1 MTRGSFITGLAE
13 ARTVPACSPPWPISF
28 PFRDVTLISMS
39 SIKRDVKE
47 KSFPTTGVEVVSRHP
62 AHLGYA
68 SLRAAV
74 AFHPHK
80 IFPRSVTT
88 RSSLGE
94 RQVTGVAVCQPWFY
108 PRLMA
113 YDYFWLSE
121 EA

>member
-1 MTRGSFITGLAE
+1 MATRREKNLVQQKTKRILLTPTGLLMEGDSAQN
-13 ARTVPACSPPWPISF
+13 P
-28 PFRDVTLISMS
+28 SMS
-39 SIKRDVKE
+39 SIKRDVK
-47 KSFPTTGVEVVSRHP
+47 KKNFPTTGVEIVSRHP

-68 SLRAAV
+68 SLRAAM
-74 AFHPHK
+74 AFHSHK
-80 IFPRSVTT
+80 IFPLSVTM

-94 RQVTGVAVCQPWFY
+94 RQVTGVDLCQPWFY

>member
-1 MTRGSFITGLAE
+1 MVSQHRGNRSGLDSGCNE
-13 ARTVPACSPPWPISF
+13 AFFTSLRRVFAKN
-28 PFRDVTLISMS
+28 RSMS
-39 SIKRDVKE
+39 SIKRDVK
-47 KSFPTTGVEVVSRHP
+47 KKNFPTTGVEIVSRHP

-68 SLRAAV
+68 SLRAAM
-74 AFHPHK
+74 AFHSHK
-80 IFPRSVTT
+80 IFPLSVTM

-94 RQVTGVAVCQPWFY
+94 RQVTGVDLCQPWFY

>member
-1 MTRGSFITGLAE
+1 
-13 ARTVPACSPPWPISF
+13 
-28 PFRDVTLISMS
+28 MS
-39 SIKRDVKE
+39 STKKGCQE
-47 KSFPTTGVEVVSRHP
+47 KSFPTTGVEIVSRHP

-68 SLRAAV
+68 SLRATV
-74 AFHPHK
+74 AFHSHK
-80 IFPRSVTT
+80 IFPLSVTT

-94 RQVTGVAVCQPWFY
+94 RQVTGVDLCQQWFY

>member
-1 MTRGSFITGLAE
+1 MQDCMGASEHLSSSWLGSFLSKKPS
-13 ARTVPACSPPWPISF
+13 RSSSM
-28 PFRDVTLISMS
+28 DQMS
-39 SIKRDVKE
+39 SIKRDVK
-47 KSFPTTGVEVVSRHP
+47 KKTFPTTGVEIVSRHP

-74 AFHPHK
+74 AFHSHK
-80 IFPRSVTT
+80 IFPLSVTT

-94 RQVTGVAVCQPWFY
+94 RQVTRVDLCQPWFY

>member
-1 MTRGSFITGLAE
+1 MKAYV
-13 ARTVPACSPPWPISF
+13 RTVDCS
-28 PFRDVTLISMS
+28 ISMLRNGS
-39 SIKRDVKE
+39 TLT
-47 KSFPTTGVEVVSRHP
+47 KSAIARFDEFNDSRHP

-68 SLRAAV
+68 SLRAVV
-74 AFHPHK
+74 AFHSHK
-80 IFPRSVTT
+80 IFPLSVTP

-94 RQVTGVAVCQPWFY
+94 RQVTGVDLCQPWFY

>member
-1 MTRGSFITGLAE
+1 MIVGMRAFAE
-13 ARTVPACSPPWPISF
+13 RQEAFALGW
-28 PFRDVTLISMS
+28 SMS
-39 SIKRDVKE
+39 SIKRDVK
-47 KSFPTTGVEVVSRHP
+47 KKNFPTTGVEIVSRHP

-68 SLRAAV
+68 SLRAAM
-74 AFHPHK
+74 AFHSHK
-80 IFPRSVTT
+80 IFPLSVTM

-94 RQVTGVAVCQPWFY
+94 RQVTGVDLCQPWFY

>member
-1 MTRGSFITGLAE
+1 
-13 ARTVPACSPPWPISF
+13 
-28 PFRDVTLISMS
+28 MS
-39 SIKRDVKE
+39 SIKRDVKK
-47 KSFPTTGVEVVSRHP
+47 KSFPTTGVEIVSRHP
-62 AHLGYA
+62 AHLGDA

-74 AFHPHK
+74 AFHSHK
-80 IFPRSVTT
+80 IFPLSVTT

-94 RQVTGVAVCQPWFY
+94 RQVTGVDLCQPWFY